1 MKILCVIFLLCSS
14 CMQIKPAS
22 YEDRVQADLTMA
34 ILVLTVC
41 DQRRQIAHST
51 NPNYCAGSWPW

>member
-1 MKILCVIFLLCSS
+1 MLILHAD
-14 CMQIKPAS
+14 KPAS

-34 ILVLTVC
+34 IQVLTVC